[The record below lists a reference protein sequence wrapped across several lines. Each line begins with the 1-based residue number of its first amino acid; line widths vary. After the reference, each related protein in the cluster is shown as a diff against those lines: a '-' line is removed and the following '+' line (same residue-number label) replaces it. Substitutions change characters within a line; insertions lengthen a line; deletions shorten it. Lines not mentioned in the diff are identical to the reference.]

1 MSCVQLLLCLQA
13 AGGRDPD
20 LGVACQDA
28 ARAVRDRGGRGR
40 SAAAVPGFHTR
51 RRHDRQSGRYVHTNR
66 LFVNTAPIVCKHC
79 TDCL

>member
-20 LGVACQDA
+20 LGVARQDA
-28 ARAVRDRGGRGR
+28 ARAVRDGGGCGR
-40 SAAAVPGFHTR
+40 SAAAVPGVHAR
-51 RRHDRQSGRYVHTNR
+51 RRHDRQSGWY
-66 LFVNTAPIVCKHC
+66 VNTAPIVCKHC